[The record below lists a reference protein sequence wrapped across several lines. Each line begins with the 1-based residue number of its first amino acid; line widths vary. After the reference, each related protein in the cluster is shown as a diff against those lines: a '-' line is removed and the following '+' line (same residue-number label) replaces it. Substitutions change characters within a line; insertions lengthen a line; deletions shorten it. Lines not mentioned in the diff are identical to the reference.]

1 MESFYIV
8 PFAIDTVGAFTIGGI
23 VGGML
28 RNLFKLLGFIIGLQI
43 ALFTYFDHLDFIE
56 IKWLNIESRINIII
70 DSILLLQKPDSVSQ
84 DVFFDTLGI
93 FGGFALGFLIGF
105 KYG

>member
-1 MESFYIV
+1 MESFKIV
-8 PFAIDTVGAFTIGGI
+8 PFTIDTVGAFIIGGI
-23 VGGML
+23 FGGML
-28 RNLFKLLGFIIGLQI
+28 RNLFKLLGFIVGLQI
-43 ALFTYFDHLDFIE
+43 ALFTYLDHLEFIE
-56 IKWLNIESRINIII
+56 IKWLNIESRFNIII
-70 DSILLLQKPDSVSQ
+70 DSVTSLQKPDSVSQ